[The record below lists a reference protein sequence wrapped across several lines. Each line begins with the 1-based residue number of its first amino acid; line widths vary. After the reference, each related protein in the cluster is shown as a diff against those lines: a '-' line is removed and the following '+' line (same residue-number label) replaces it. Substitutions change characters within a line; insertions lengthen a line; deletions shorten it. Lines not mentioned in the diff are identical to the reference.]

1 MAKRTTGQQSS
12 GSLVLSAKGFLEM
25 KKILCTLGLLLSATS
40 LQAADNR
47 PNILFA
53 FADDWGKYA
62 GCYAKVDGAASLNAL
77 VKTPTIDSIAD
88 RGTLFKH
95 AFVTAPSCTPCRSSL
110 LSGQYFYRTGRGAIL
125 QGAVWDSSIPTY
137 PLLLQEA
144 GYHVGQT
151 YKVWSPGTPKDAP
164 YGGRGNEFESAGNKF
179 NTFSQQVTNMNKNQ
193 KKTLEEAKA
202 VLLDEVRKNVESF
215 LDTREGDQPF
225 CYWWG
230 PTNVHRKWIKGSGKT
245 LWGIDPDSLEG
256 KLPKF
261 LPDVHEIRQDF
272 ADYLGEAAAFDA
284 GLSEVLAVLKE
295 SGELKNTVV
304 VISGD
309 HGAPGFPRGK
319 CNLYDFGTQVPLVV
333 SIPGQVKPR
342 IVEDFVNLMDLAP
355 TFLEFGEVEVP
366 EVMTGRSLVSVLES
380 SKSGLVD
387 QSRSWVVTGRE
398 RHVAKVR
405 DGFLP
410 YPQRAIRTKDYLYII
425 NFKPDRWPMGAPMTV
440 TKDMAPP
447 AEQLEN
453 NTFICFGDL
462 DASPTKAWLIEHR
475 HQQRWKQYYDWAFSK
490 RPMEELYVLVDDPDQ
505 VHNVAGNLKYRDV
518 KSQLKSQLM
527 KELETTGDPRV
538 MGDGSTFDKPPFT
551 GAFNR

>member
-1 MAKRTTGQQSS
+1 
-12 GSLVLSAKGFLEM
+12 
-25 KKILCTLGLLLSATS
+25 
-40 LQAADNR
+40 
-47 PNILFA
+47 
-53 FADDWGKYA
+53 
-62 GCYAKVDGAASLNAL
+62 
-77 VKTPTIDSIAD
+77 
-88 RGTLFKH
+88 
-95 AFVTAPSCTPCRSSL
+95 
-110 LSGQYFYRTGRGAIL
+110 
-125 QGAVWDSSIPTY
+125 
-137 PLLLQEA
+137 
-144 GYHVGQT
+144 
-151 YKVWSPGTPKDAP
+151 
-164 YGGRGNEFESAGNKF
+164 
-179 NTFSQQVTNMNKNQ
+179 
-193 KKTLEEAKA
+193 
-202 VLLDEVRKNVESF
+202 
-215 LDTREGDQPF
+215 
-225 CYWWG
+225 
-230 PTNVHRKWIKGSGKT
+230 
-245 LWGIDPDSLEG
+245 
-256 KLPKF
+256 
-261 LPDVHEIRQDF
+261 
-272 ADYLGEAAAFDA
+272 
-284 GLSEVLAVLKE
+284 
-295 SGELKNTVV
+295 
-304 VISGD
+304 
-309 HGAPGFPRGK
+309 
-319 CNLYDFGTQVPLVV
+319 
-333 SIPGQVKPR
+333 
-342 IVEDFVNLMDLAP
+342 
-355 TFLEFGEVEVP
+355 
-366 EVMTGRSLVSVLES
+366 MTGRSLVSVLES

-462 DASPTKAWLIEHR
+462 DASPTKAWLVEHR